1 MAPANLPSIFNAT
14 STDIEQLLAAQC
26 HIGSKKYV
34 LSYTEDFEILVAA
47 EANISR
53 QLGRAHAA

>member
-26 HIGSKKYV
+26 HIGSKKFV
-34 LSYTEDFEILVAA
+34 IPSTWTLFAS
-47 EANISR
+47 
-53 QLGRAHAA
+53 

>member
-26 HIGSKKYV
+26 HIGSKKCV
-34 LSYTEDFEILVAA
+34 FLELEKGFDVVANTDNS
-47 EANISR
+47 E
-53 QLGRAHAA
+53 

>member
-26 HIGSKKYV
+26 HIGSKK
-34 LSYTEDFEILVAA
+34 
-47 EANISR
+47 
-53 QLGRAHAA
+53 